1 MDFLLPLLVG
11 LVVGIVLGA
20 VVGLLLARR
29 QGAGVESPALVEAR
43 HQALLAQVR
52 AEEQELRAQLVAENS
67 GLRATAAGLREQAAQ
82 QEERYR
88 DHVARAQAEQRARE
102 ERERGESRVLEKLAP
117 VQELLRTMQEKVT
130 ELEGQRSRQ
139 HGEISQQLRQATE
152 AEERLRATA
161 ESLASALR
169 NNATRGVWG
178 ETQLKTLVESA
189 GLLNRVDFLLQE
201 SIDADGAARRPD
213 MVLRLP
219 GGKAIAVDAKVPYNS
234 YIEASAIPATATGA
248 EEARRNEL
256 LAEHAKRVKAHVD
269 ALAAKN
275 YWTGLDSS
283 PEFTIAFIPN
293 EPLLA
298 AALEKDPALLEY
310 AFGKR
315 IALASPV
322 SFWAVLK
329 TVAFTWQQDV
339 LTDEA
344 KMLFDLS
351 KELYARIG
359 TLATHADALGGT
371 IERSVKAYNQFA
383 SSLET
388 RVLVTA
394 RRLDGLDE
402 SKVVPAPR
410 TIDEQP
416 KQLTAAELTESMG
429 SDGDRDG
436 LSAGGSAE

>member
-248 EEARRNEL
+248 EEARRNDL

-315 IALASPV
+315 IALSSPV

>member
-1 MDFLLPLLVG
+1 MLAGMDFLLALVIG
-11 LVVGIVLGA
+11 LIVGVALGV
-20 VVGLLLARR
+20 VVGLLFGRR
-29 QGAGVESPALVEAR
+29 GATP
-43 HQALLAQVR
+43 R
-52 AEEQELRAQLVAENS
+52 AAVDA
-67 GLRATAAGLREQAAQ
+67 LREQLTAAEVRVAQ
-82 QEERYR
+82 S
-88 DHVARAQAEQRARE
+88 DARALALDEQLALARQRDA
-102 ERERGESRVLEKLAP
+102 ERESRERQEGRVLEALAP
-117 VQELLRTMQEKVT
+117 VASTLRAMQQKVD
-130 ELEGQRSRQ
+130 ELEQQRSKQ
-139 HGEISQQLRQATE
+139 HGELSQQLRTATE

-178 ETQLKTLVESA
+178 ETQLRTLVESA
-189 GLLNRVDFLLQE
+189 GLLNRVDFFLQE
-201 SIDADGAARRPD
+201 SIDADGTARRPD

-219 GGKAIAVDAKVPYNS
+219 GGKSIAVDAKVPYNS
-234 YIEASAIPATATGA
+234 YIEASAIPSTATGE
-248 EEARRNEL
+248 EEARRASL
-256 LAEHAKRVKAHVD
+256 LADHARRVKTHVD
-269 ALAAKN
+269 ELAKKS
-275 YWTGLDSS
+275 YFSGLDSS

-310 AFGKR
+310 AFSKR

-329 TVAFTWQQDV
+329 TIAFTWQQEV

-351 KELYARIG
+351 KELYARVAK
-359 TLATHADALGGT
+359 LAEHADTLGGA

-394 RRLDGLDE
+394 RRLDSLDE
-402 SKVVPAPR
+402 STVITTPR
-410 TIDEQP
+410 SIEEQP
-416 KQLTAAELTESMG
+416 KQLTAAELTEALADAVDTS
-429 SDGDRDG
+429 S
-436 LSAGGSAE
+436 EPE

>member
-1 MDFLLPLLVG
+1 MDFLLPLLIG

-88 DHVARAQAEQRARE
+88 DHVARTQAEQRARE

-248 EEARRNEL
+248 EEARRNDL

-359 TLATHADALGGT
+359 TLAAHADALGGT

-429 SDGDRDG
+429 ADGDRIG
-436 LSAGGSAE
+436 LSAGGGAE

>member
-1 MDFLLPLLVG
+1 MDFLVPLLLG
-11 LVVGIVLGA
+11 LVVGVVLGA
-20 VVGLLLARR
+20 VVGLLLGRR
-29 QGAGVESPALVEAR
+29 GGTDT
-43 HQALLAQVR
+43 
-52 AEEQELRAQLVAENS
+52 VAHD
-67 GLRATAAGLREQAAQ
+67 ALREQLTAA
-82 QEERYR
+82 EVR
-88 DHVARAQAEQRARE
+88 VAQAEARAIALDEQLALARQRDA
-102 ERERGESRVLEKLAP
+102 ERESRERQEGRVLEALAP
-117 VQELLRTMQEKVT
+117 VASTLKAMQLKVD
-130 ELEGQRSRQ
+130 ELEQQRSRQ
-139 HGEISQQLRQATE
+139 HGELSQQLRTATE

-178 ETQLKTLVESA
+178 ETQLRTLVESA
-189 GLLNRVDFLLQE
+189 GLLNRVDFFLQE
-201 SIDADGAARRPD
+201 SIDADGTARRPD

-219 GGKAIAVDAKVPYNS
+219 GGKSIAVDAKVPYNA
-234 YIEASAIPATATGA
+234 YIEASAIPATATGE
-248 EEARRNEL
+248 EEARRAAL
-256 LAEHAKRVKAHVD
+256 LNDHARRVKAHVD
-269 ALAAKN
+269 QLAAKN
-275 YWTGLDSS
+275 YFTGLDSS

-310 AFGKR
+310 AFSKR

-329 TVAFTWQQDV
+329 TIAFTWQQEV

-351 KELYARIG
+351 KELYARVAK
-359 TLATHADALGGT
+359 LAEHADALGGA

-402 SKVVPAPR
+402 SKVIPAPR
-410 TIDEQP
+410 SIEEQP
-416 KQLTAAELTESMG
+416 RQLTAAELTEAL
-429 SDGDRDG
+429 DTHD
-436 LSAGGSAE
+436 APE